1 MSDQI
6 VIDRERLLVLKKR
19 LYRAKPL
26 SGGDY
31 QCDQWALVMQDME
44 NMLGPTDAAI
54 PLCPSCK
61 NNDVCWFGGTDVILC
76 RHYVKAEPVKFPVE
90 TKHLEDRISAHSR
103 DLAVAVRRMD
113 DQIRNL
119 QERVLAIAKTEVV
132 SPEALGLLLEGE
144 REYMDARIT
153 NHIYHHHEHGGLVN
167 EIALSE
173 KLTQYAPAS
182 QVDAIGKRLEMH
194 LVSDGVYG

>member
-1 MSDQI
+1 MI
-6 VIDRERLLVLKKR
+6 V
-19 LYRAKPL
+19 
-26 SGGDY
+26 
-31 QCDQWALVMQDME
+31 
-44 NMLGPTDAAI
+44 
-54 PLCPSCK
+54 
-61 NNDVCWFGGTDVILC
+61 C
-76 RHYVKAEPVKFPVE
+76 RHYVTAVEPVKSSVE

-119 QERVLAIAKTEVV
+119 QERILAIAKTEVV

-153 NHIYHHHEHGGLVN
+153 NHIYYHHEHGGLVN